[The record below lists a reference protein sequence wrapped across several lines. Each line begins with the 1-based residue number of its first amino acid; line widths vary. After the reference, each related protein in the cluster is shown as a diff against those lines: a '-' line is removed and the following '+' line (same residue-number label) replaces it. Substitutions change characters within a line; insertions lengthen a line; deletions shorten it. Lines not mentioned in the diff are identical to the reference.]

1 MLINGQIF
9 QEFHS
14 LTNVSFLLNDSVA
27 VSRPQNNS
35 FLVAFPSEIS
45 VTVTEI
51 QDSLSIVFAAPSSFQ
66 GQTKGLLGLW
76 NGDQQYDFLK
86 PDGTILPSNATGRQI
101 HFNFGLEYKFHFGL
115 RRTFIAESAQFRT
128 VKSTCQYGIFSHL
141 LFWHFDQKGI
151 FIQIRSKA
159 PCSQFIHVY
168 GT

>member
-14 LTNVSFLLNDSVA
+14 LTNVSFLLKDSVA

-35 FLVAFPSEIS
+35 FLVAFPSGIS

-66 GQTKGLLGLW
+66 GQTKGLLGMW
-76 NGDQQYDFLK
+76 NGDQQDDFLK

-101 HFNFGLEYKFHFGL
+101 HFNFGLECKFHFGL
-115 RRTFIAESAQFRT
+115 RRTFITESAQSRT
-128 VKSTCQYGIFSHL
+128 VKTNRQCGIFSHP
-141 LFWHFDQKGI
+141 LFWYFDQKGI
-151 FIQIRSKA
+151 FIQVRSKT
-159 PCSQFIHVY
+159 PCRQLIHVY
-168 GT
+168 AT